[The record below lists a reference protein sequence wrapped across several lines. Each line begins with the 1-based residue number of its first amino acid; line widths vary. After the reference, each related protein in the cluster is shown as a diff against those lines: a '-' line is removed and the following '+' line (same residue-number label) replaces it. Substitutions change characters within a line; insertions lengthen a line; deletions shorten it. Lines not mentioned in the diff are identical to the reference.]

1 MATLDQLMKAVEAAE
16 QAGNIDDVKFF
27 LSEAK
32 KLRDQQNQPKAKVK
46 PKKAKATIS
55 GGLRTL
61 AQGITLGYGDEAEAY
76 VRSKFSDSKD
86 YDELLQEVRSN
97 VAEFKRAKPV
107 LATGL
112 EIGGAILPTI
122 VPAGLAVRGGL
133 GVARASGLGSTLAR
147 GGAVGATEGAI
158 AGFGVGEGGFQNR
171 LGSAT
176 TGVAIGAPLGAVA
189 PAAIGVAGKTAS
201 GILDA
206 LGLSGTQRA
215 KTLAERR
222 VARELQRE
230 GLEPSQALGLLQEAQ
245 ARGAPMMPV
254 DIGVRTRGAG
264 KIAQSVPNV
273 MQTETAEGLLER
285 SAEQSGRIADKTA
298 EMMQA
303 EGRFGLDYL
312 DDVYEEAQLKFK
324 PLYDQ
329 AEKNIRSA
337 PFRTFAE
344 RKVFKEAFR
353 EIQDRADTLGEEI
366 VPDLAKVLESDTVP
380 TSYLQKIAQGLDRI
394 INSNTSKIEGMN
406 DKARDVLTVR
416 NQFKKLIGEQNKA
429 YKAADKEFADMS
441 DIKRAF
447 DVGKDFEK
455 MSEQA
460 FVRKIQNMNETEFE
474 GLKVGLVTQ
483 VREMASNQNDSI
495 DFVRK
500 LFGSPKKRNALRQAF
515 PTAEAFDTFE
525 KFMKDEASMVATN
538 KRILSGSDTFANIE
552 EASEAAIDPA
562 NMLQMLLNG
571 RGEALR
577 QGVSSLSGRMRGVG
591 GPVAEEMN
599 RLLFARTPQAQREAM
614 GRLTQRQLSDVALRR
629 RIQNRPEFYSG
640 LLGGYAGLNQ
650 EDLN

>member
-1 MATLDQLMKAVEAAE
+1 MATLDQLIRAAEAAE
-16 QAGNIDDVKFF
+16 KAGNIDDVKLF

-32 KLRDQQNQPKAKVK
+32 KLRDQQNKPKEK
-46 PKKAKATIS
+46 PKKAKATFS

-76 VRSKFSDSKD
+76 VRSKFSGSKD

-97 VAEFKRAKPV
+97 VAEFKKAKPV
-107 LATGL
+107 LGAGL
-112 EIGGAILPTI
+112 EIGGAILPSI
-122 VPAGLAVRGGL
+122 VPAGLAIRGGL

-147 GGAVGATEGAI
+147 GGAVGAAEGAV
-158 AGFGVGEGGFQNR
+158 AGFGVGEGGLQNR
-171 LGSAT
+171 LGSAA
-176 TGVAIGAPLGAVA
+176 TGAAIGAPLGAVA
-189 PAAIGVAGKTAS
+189 PAAIGVAGRTAS
-201 GILDA
+201 GALDA
-206 LGLSGTQRA
+206 LGLSGASRA
-215 KTLAERR
+215 RTIAERR
-222 VARELQRE
+222 VNRELGRE
-230 GLEPSQALGLLQEAQ
+230 GLEPSQALNVLEEAQ

-264 KIAQSVPNV
+264 KIAQSVPNRL
-273 MQTETAEGLLER
+273 QTETAEALTER

-329 AEKNIRSA
+329 AEKNIQSD

-344 RKVFKEAFR
+344 RKVFKEAFK
-353 EIQDRADTLGEEI
+353 EIQDRADTLGEEL
-366 VPDLAKVLESDTVP
+366 VPDLSKVLQSDTVP

-416 NQFKKLIGEQNKA
+416 NKFKELIGDQNKA

-447 DVGKDFEK
+447 DVGSRFDKL
-455 MSEQA
+455 SEQD
-460 FVRKIQNMNETEFE
+460 FVRKLRNMNETEFE
-474 GLKVGLVTQ
+474 GLKVGLITQ
-483 VREMASNQNDSI
+483 VREMSSVSNDSI
-495 DFVRK
+495 DFVKK
-500 LFGSPKKRNALRQAF
+500 LFGSPKKRNALREAF
-515 PTAEAFDTFE
+515 PTSESFDTFE

-538 KRILSGSDTFANIE
+538 RRVLSGSDTFANIE
-552 EASEAAIDPA
+552 ENAEAAVDPA
-562 NMLQMLLNG
+562 SMVQLLLGG

-577 QGVSSLSGRMRGVG
+577 QGANALGGRMRGVG
-591 GPVAEEMN
+591 GPVAEGMN
-599 RLLFARTPQAQREAM
+599 QLLFARTPQAQREAM
-614 GRLTQRQLSDVALRR
+614 ERLTQRQLSDVALRGKM
-629 RIQNRPEFYSG
+629 QNRPEFYSG
-640 LLGGYAGLNQ
+640 LLGSFAGLNS
-650 EDLN
+650 EDF

>member
-1 MATLDQLMKAVEAAE
+1 MATLEQLMQAVEAAE
-16 QAGNIDDVKFF
+16 EAGNIDDVKLF
-27 LSEAK
+27 LTEAK
-32 KLRDQQNQPKAKVK
+32 KLRDQQSKPKEK
-46 PKKAKATIS
+46 PKKAKATLS

-97 VAEFKRAKPV
+97 VAEFKKAKPV

-171 LGSAT
+171 LGSAA
-176 TGVAIGAPLGAVA
+176 TGAAIGAPLGAVA

-201 GILDA
+201 GVLDA

-230 GLEPSQALGLLQEAQ
+230 GLEPSQALGLLEEAQ

-285 SAEQSGRIADKTA
+285 GVEQGGRIVDKTV
-298 EMMQA
+298 EMMEA
-303 EGRFGLDYL
+303 TDRFGLDYL
-312 DDVYEEAQLKFK
+312 DDVYEEAKAKYK

-329 AEKNIRSA
+329 AEKDIKSA
-337 PFRTFAE
+337 PFRTFAN
-344 RKVFKEAFR
+344 RKVFKEAFN
-353 EIQDRADTLGEEI
+353 EIQESADILGEDI
-366 VPDLAKVLESDTVP
+366 IPDLATVLKSETVP

-394 INSNTSKIEGMN
+394 INANTSKIEGMN
-406 DKARDVLTVR
+406 DKARDVLKVR
-416 NQFKKLIGEQNKA
+416 NQFKDLIGDQNKA
-429 YKAADKEFADMS
+429 YRAADAEFADMQ
-441 DIKRAF
+441 DIKRAY
-447 DVGKDFEK
+447 DVGNAFDKV
-455 MSEQA
+455 SEQD
-460 FVRKIQNMNETEFE
+460 FVRKLRNMNETEFE
-474 GLKVGLVTQ
+474 GMKVGLITKMRDMVSKGSDTT
-483 VREMASNQNDSI
+483 

-500 LFGSPKKRNALRQAF
+500 LFGSPQKRNALKQAF
-515 PTAEAFDTFE
+515 PTEQAFNTFE
-525 KFMKDEASMVATN
+525 KYMKDEASMMATSR
-538 KRILSGSDTFANIE
+538 RILSGSDTFANIE

-562 NMLQMLLNG
+562 NMLQMLLGG

-577 QGVSSLSGRMRGVG
+577 QGVSALGGRMRGVG

-599 RLLFARTPQAQREAM
+599 RLLFARTPEAQREAM
-614 GRLTQRQLSDVALRR
+614 ERLTQRQLSDVALRR
-629 RIQNRPEFYSG
+629 RLQYRPELYSG
-640 LLGGYAGLNQ
+640 LLGSFAGLNQ
-650 EDLN
+650 EDFN